1 MPKFQGDNI
10 PRDRGDTQSV
20 SPREE
25 DTGDWGLC
33 AGQRSGGTLIDS

>member
-20 SPREE
+20 SPRKE
-25 DTGDWGLC
+25 DTGDSVMGT
-33 AGQRSGGTLIDS
+33 GQRSGGTLSDS

>member
-20 SPREE
+20 SPRED
-25 DTGDWGLC
+25 DTGDLVMALG
-33 AGQRSGGTLIDS
+33 SGPGVH